1 MNKQIKTKFSKSYTQ
16 LKRSSVSSVFYLAKI
31 KQNRLC
37 FEARQGSYLRI
48 NQLESF
54 QKSLNKVFVQSC
66 LIEPK
71 IFTIVSGTKKPLG
84 TRMGKGKGMHDTWYC
99 RVAQG
104 QPLLEVSGVIK
115 RKSMQKVKA
124 ILGKV
129 PFSVNVKK
137 RTTHFIG

>member
-1 MNKQIKTKFSKSYTQ
+1 MSKQVKTKFSKPYTQ
-16 LKRSSVSSVFYLAKI
+16 LKRSSVSSVFYLTKI
-31 KQNRLC
+31 KRNRLC
-37 FEARQGSYLRI
+37 FEARQRSYLRV

-54 QKSLNKVFVQSC
+54 QKSLNKVFMQSC

-71 IFTIVSGTKKPLG
+71 IFTVASVTKKPLG

-104 QPLLEVSGVIK
+104 QSLLEVFGVIK
-115 RKSMQKVKA
+115 RKSMRKVRA
-124 ILGKV
+124 ILSKV